1 MSRYAMRNPENPHG
15 VPSER
20 HEPKESERAYMSA
33 YRDTLCSVCDKPL
46 GIGPFV
52 GTGDGRGNSFAHQP
66 CYDANA
72 LLEKMDADNRQRRI
86 YAENGDA
93 LVAALRAIAG
103 ETCDH
108 GAGNLCPRDTAV
120 FALKKLE
127 EAK

>member
-1 MSRYAMRNPENPHG
+1 MSHYAKRNPENPFG
-15 VPSER
+15 LPAER
-20 HEPKESERAYMSA
+20 HEPKESERAMHAQTYCEHDRPTEIGCPA
-33 YRDTLCSVCDKPL
+33 CSEA
-46 GIGPFV
+46 
-52 GTGDGRGNSFAHQP
+52 RAE
-66 CYDANA
+66 A

-120 FALKKLE
+120 FALQKLE